1 MIVSAHQKRSKN
13 TTHSERLRQL
23 LVKQNNK
30 PLLVNL
36 KILLGSGRH
45 KEYIYIWKYCSSA
58 LESRGLSL
66 LIKWNLRLTKTCHRS
81 RLVQFQTSLRP
92 SAAESEAKREL
103 RRRRKRSESRRGGGQ
118 EEEEKEE
125 ERLKT

>member
-13 TTHSERLRQL
+13 TTHSEHLRQL

-45 KEYIYIWKYCSSA
+45 KEHIYIYGNIAARRWSQ
-58 LESRGLSL
+58 EVSL
-66 LIKWNLRLTKTCHRS
+66 
-81 RLVQFQTSLRP
+81 F
-92 SAAESEAKREL
+92 
-103 RRRRKRSESRRGGGQ
+103 
-118 EEEEKEE
+118 
-125 ERLKT
+125 